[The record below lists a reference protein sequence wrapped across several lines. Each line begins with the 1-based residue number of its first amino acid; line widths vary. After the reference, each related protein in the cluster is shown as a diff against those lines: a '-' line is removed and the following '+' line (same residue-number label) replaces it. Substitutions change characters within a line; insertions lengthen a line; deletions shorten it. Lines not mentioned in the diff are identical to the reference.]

1 MKQICQTRDITIPE
15 GVTIDVKARKVRVKG
30 PRGVL
35 YKDFKHINFQIKRIA
50 ADKLRVILWHGNRKQ
65 VACILPSELTLKTS

>member
-15 GVTIDVKARKVRVKG
+15 GVTIEIKARKVRVKG

-35 YKDFKHINFQIKRIA
+35 YKDFK
-50 ADKLRVILWHGNRKQ
+50 Q
-65 VACILPSELTLKTS
+65 VF